1 MKSSS
6 KRTFAI
12 IIILIISI
20 VLGFAIDALW
30 DFIEKETHPDDF
42 KSYVKTYAAEYNV
55 PEYVIFAVIE
65 TESGFDK
72 NAESSVGAR
81 GLMQMMPSTF
91 KWLTGPDHL
100 GEKLGADK
108 LYEPEVS
115 IKYGTYYLNYL
126 YKKFDYNWDT
136 AFAAYNAGEG
146 NVSKWLDDK
155 NYSDGDGNL
164 TKIPFKETESYVK
177 KVNDNIEIYKKL
189 YYKNNEGVTEN
200 E

>member
-1 MKSSS
+1 MK
-6 KRTFAI
+6 KKTILIAI
-12 IIILIISI
+12 ICIIVGSLI
-20 VLGFAIDALW
+20 FAFAYDAILS
-30 DFIEKETHPDDF
+30 FVEKCEHPRE
-42 KSYVKTYAAEYNV
+42 YAESVQKYAVEFAV
-55 PEYVIFAVIE
+55 PEDIIYAVIK